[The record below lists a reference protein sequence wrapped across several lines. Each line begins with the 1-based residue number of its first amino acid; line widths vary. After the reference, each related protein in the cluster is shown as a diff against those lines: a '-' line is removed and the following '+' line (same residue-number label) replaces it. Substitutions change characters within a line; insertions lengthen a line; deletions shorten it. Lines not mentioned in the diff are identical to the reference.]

1 MTEDMASTWGD
12 WGVSSEIGRLH
23 AVLLRRPGPELDA
36 VTDFDAMQMRSDL
49 SPDRV
54 REQHD
59 ALADAYRA
67 AGVVVHYVERG
78 RIDKP
83 NAMFVRD
90 LMLMTPEGAI
100 VTRPASTVRAGEERL
115 VAEALAQLG
124 VPILMSVHG
133 SGTFEG
139 ADVIW
144 VDEHLCF
151 LAEGLRTN
159 EEGADQVE
167 RMLREI
173 GVADVVRV
181 GLPHGAMHLD
191 GLLAILD
198 RDLAV
203 VWPRRTPFKV
213 VDTLRKRG
221 FTFIE
226 VDDEQEAQDC
236 LPMNFVALA
245 PGEILMPAGG
255 TAMRQ
260 KYEAAGVRCHVVD
273 IGECIKAGGGIHC
286 MTGFLKRDAV
296 CNITSGE
303 DHRVRVFAEQIGA
316 SGRKRPSLRRGSL
329 LDSLVSSPSPTFK
342 LAKASQS
349 THRSILRAARV
360 AAGASDA
367 ITPRRDDAV
376 ATADRPGRLESA
388 TFSP

>member
-1 MTEDMASTWGD
+1 MSASVLSAAYGGELWSPRVASMTEDMASAWGD
-12 WGVSSEIGRLH
+12 WGVSSEIGQLH

-36 VTDFDAMQMRSDL
+36 VTDYDAMQMRSDL

-59 ALADAYRA
+59 ALAEAYRA

-144 VDEHLCF
+144 VDEQLCF

-167 RMLREI
+167 RVLREI
-173 GVADVVRV
+173 GVAEVVRV

-191 GLLAILD
+191 GLLAIID

-213 VDTLRKRG
+213 VNTLRRRG
-221 FTFIE
+221 FRFLE
-226 VDDEQEAQDC
+226 VDDEREAQDC

-245 PGEILMPAGG
+245 PGEILLPAGA
-255 TAMRQ
+255 TAMQ
-260 KYEAAGVRCHVVD
+260 HKYEESGVRCHVVD

-286 MTGFLKRDAV
+286 MTGFLKRDPVHSA
-296 CNITSGE
+296 TRGE
-303 DHRVRVFAEQIGA
+303 D
-316 SGRKRPSLRRGSL
+316 
-329 LDSLVSSPSPTFK
+329 
-342 LAKASQS
+342 
-349 THRSILRAARV
+349 
-360 AAGASDA
+360 
-367 ITPRRDDAV
+367 
-376 ATADRPGRLESA
+376 
-388 TFSP
+388 

>member
-1 MTEDMASTWGD
+1 MNVSILSAAYGGDLWSPRVATMTEDMSSTWGD
-12 WGVSSEIGRLH
+12 WGVSSEIGKLH
-23 AVLLRRPGPELDA
+23 AVMLRRPGPELDA
-36 VTDFDAMQMRSDL
+36 VTDFNVMQMRSDL

-54 REQHD
+54 RLQHD

-144 VDEHLCF
+144 VDEDLCF

-159 EEGADQVE
+159 EEGANQVE

-173 GVADVVRV
+173 GVTEVVRV

-191 GLLAILD
+191 GLLAVID

-213 VDTLRKRG
+213 VATLRKRG
-221 FTFIE
+221 FRFIE
-226 VDDEQEAQDC
+226 VDDEREAQEC

-255 TAMRQ
+255 SMMRE
-260 KYEAAGVRCHVVD
+260 KYEAAGVQCHIVD
-273 IGECIKAGGGIHC
+273 IGECINAGGGIHC
-286 MTGFLKRDAV
+286 MTGFLKRD
-296 CNITSGE
+296 
-303 DHRVRVFAEQIGA
+303 RV
-316 SGRKRPSLRRGSL
+316 
-329 LDSLVSSPSPTFK
+329 
-342 LAKASQS
+342 
-349 THRSILRAARV
+349 
-360 AAGASDA
+360 
-367 ITPRRDDAV
+367 
-376 ATADRPGRLESA
+376 
-388 TFSP
+388 

>member
-1 MTEDMASTWGD
+1 MMSVSILSAAYGGEFWSPRIAAMTEDMASTWGD
-12 WGVSSEIGRLH
+12 WGVSSEIGKLH
-23 AVLLRRPGPELDA
+23 AVLLRRPGSELDA
-36 VTDFDAMQMRSDL
+36 ITDFNAMQMRSDL
-49 SPDRV
+49 FPDRV

-173 GVADVVRV
+173 GVAEVVRV

-191 GLLAILD
+191 GLLAIID

-213 VDTLRKRG
+213 VSTLRKRG
-221 FTFIE
+221 FRFIE
-226 VDDEQEAQDC
+226 VDDEREAQDC

-255 TAMRQ
+255 SSMRE
-260 KYEAAGVRCHVVD
+260 KYEAAGVTCHVVD

-286 MTGFLKRDAV
+286 MTGFLKRD
-296 CNITSGE
+296 
-303 DHRVRVFAEQIGA
+303 
-316 SGRKRPSLRRGSL
+316 SL
-329 LDSLVSSPSPTFK
+329 
-342 LAKASQS
+342 
-349 THRSILRAARV
+349 
-360 AAGASDA
+360 
-367 ITPRRDDAV
+367 
-376 ATADRPGRLESA
+376 
-388 TFSP
+388 

>member
-1 MTEDMASTWGD
+1 MNVSVLSAAYGGEQWSPRVATMTEDMPLTWGD
-12 WGVSSEIGRLH
+12 WGVSSEIGKLH

-49 SPDRV
+49 TADRV
-54 REQHD
+54 RQQHD

-133 SGTFEG
+133 AGTFEG

-159 EEGADQVE
+159 EEGANQVE

-173 GVADVVRV
+173 GVANVVRV

-191 GLLAILD
+191 GLLAIID

-221 FTFIE
+221 FRFIE
-226 VDDEQEAQDC
+226 VEDEWEAQDC

-245 PGEILMPAGG
+245 PGEILMPEAGL
-255 TAMRQ
+255 AMRQ
-260 KYEAAGVRCHVVD
+260 KYEAAGVCCHAVD

-286 MTGFLKRDAV
+286 MTGLLKRDAV
-296 CNITSGE
+296 CSMTSGE
-303 DHRVRVFAEQIGA
+303 DHRMRVFAA
-316 SGRKRPSLRRGSL
+316 DNSAV
-329 LDSLVSSPSPTFK
+329 DS
-342 LAKASQS
+342 
-349 THRSILRAARV
+349 
-360 AAGASDA
+360 
-367 ITPRRDDAV
+367 
-376 ATADRPGRLESA
+376 
-388 TFSP
+388 

>member
-1 MTEDMASTWGD
+1 MSQDMASTWGD
-12 WGVSSEIGRLH
+12 WGVASEIGRLH

-49 SPDRV
+49 SAESV
-54 REQHD
+54 RAQHD

-78 RIDKP
+78 RVDKP

-115 VAEALAQLG
+115 VAEALSLLG

-144 VDEHLCF
+144 VHEDLCF

-173 GVADVVRV
+173 GVAEVVRV

-191 GLLAILD
+191 GLLAIVD

-213 VDTLRKRG
+213 VNTLRKCG
-221 FTFIE
+221 FRFIE
-226 VDDEQEAQDC
+226 VEDEREAQDC

-245 PGEILMPAGG
+245 PGEILMPVGG
-255 TAMRQ
+255 VAMRQ
-260 KYEAAGVRCHVVD
+260 KYEEAGVRCHVVD

-286 MTGFLKRDAV
+286 MTGFLKRD
-296 CNITSGE
+296 G
-303 DHRVRVFAEQIGA
+303 
-316 SGRKRPSLRRGSL
+316 L
-329 LDSLVSSPSPTFK
+329 
-342 LAKASQS
+342 
-349 THRSILRAARV
+349 
-360 AAGASDA
+360 
-367 ITPRRDDAV
+367 
-376 ATADRPGRLESA
+376 
-388 TFSP
+388 

>member
-1 MTEDMASTWGD
+1 MNQTVLSAAHGGGQWSPRVQSMTQEMATTWGD

-49 SPDRV
+49 SPDVV
-54 REQHD
+54 RRQHD
-59 ALADAYRA
+59 ALAEAYRA

-90 LMLMTPEGAI
+90 LMLMTPQGAI

-144 VDEHLCF
+144 VDKDLCF

-173 GVADVVRV
+173 GVATVIRV

-191 GLLAILD
+191 GLLAIID
-198 RDLAV
+198 RDLAA
-203 VWPRRTPFKV
+203 VWPRRTP
-213 VDTLRKRG
+213 G
-221 FTFIE
+221 G
-226 VDDEQEAQDC
+226 
-236 LPMNFVALA
+236 MA
-245 PGEILMPAGG
+245 PS
-255 TAMRQ
+255 
-260 KYEAAGVRCHVVD
+260 
-273 IGECIKAGGGIHC
+273 KANS
-286 MTGFLKRDAV
+286 TP
-296 CNITSGE
+296 
-303 DHRVRVFAEQIGA
+303 
-316 SGRKRPSLRRGSL
+316 KRPWATCGRIRL
-329 LDSLVSSPSPTFK
+329 T
-342 LAKASQS
+342 
-349 THRSILRAARV
+349 RSR
-360 AAGASDA
+360 
-367 ITPRRDDAV
+367 
-376 ATADRPGRLESA
+376 
-388 TFSP
+388 

>member
-1 MTEDMASTWGD
+1 MAASRIMSVSNLSAAYGGELWSPRIAAMTEDMASTWGD
-12 WGVSSEIGRLH
+12 WGVSSEIGKLH
-23 AVLLRRPGPELDA
+23 AVLLRRPGSELDA
-36 VTDFDAMQMRSDL
+36 ITDFNAMQMRSDL
-49 SPDRV
+49 CPERV

-115 VAEALAQLG
+115 VAEALALLG

-159 EEGADQVE
+159 EEGSNQVE

-173 GVADVVRV
+173 GVTEIVRV

-191 GLLAILD
+191 GLLAIID

-203 VWPRRTPFKV
+203 VWPRRTPFKAV
-213 VDTLRKRG
+213 STLRKRG
-221 FTFIE
+221 FRFVE
-226 VDDEQEAQDC
+226 VDDEREAQEC

-255 TAMRQ
+255 SSMRE
-260 KYEAAGVRCHVVD
+260 KYEAAGVRCHVVE

-286 MTGFLKRDAV
+286 MTGFLKRD
-296 CNITSGE
+296 
-303 DHRVRVFAEQIGA
+303 
-316 SGRKRPSLRRGSL
+316 SL
-329 LDSLVSSPSPTFK
+329 
-342 LAKASQS
+342 
-349 THRSILRAARV
+349 
-360 AAGASDA
+360 
-367 ITPRRDDAV
+367 
-376 ATADRPGRLESA
+376 
-388 TFSP
+388 